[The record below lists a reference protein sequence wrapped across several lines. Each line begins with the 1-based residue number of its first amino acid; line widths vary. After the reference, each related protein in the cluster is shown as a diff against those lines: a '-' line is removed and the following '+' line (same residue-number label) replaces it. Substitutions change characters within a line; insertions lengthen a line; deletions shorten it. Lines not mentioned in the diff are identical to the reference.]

1 MVKPK
6 WADKLKQWRRDHS
19 ESYAKTILDR
29 PVEISMAKLIP
40 LPGVILLMGARGM
53 GKTGEAHSIAVD
65 LHRRRNIPAVIH
77 LPNADDKM
85 RRKVQGRVPSWM
97 KVVSSVS
104 QWPKK
109 CVVIYDEASQ
119 SAHARRT
126 QSGDAVDLDNLIGIS
141 RQRDQ
146 LIIFI
151 SHHSR
156 KLDCNVVHEVNQ
168 IHWKQPT
175 YAHQLFERDELS
187 DFSMKA
193 YDFFHSIRE
202 GRIWRECSPTMQ
214 RQIRK
219 TTLVLDMD
227 DFRFFT
233 FKNTLPEHWSEDLSK
248 LFQDIT
254 DTKPKEHDNGVRAFK

>member
-1 MVKPK
+1 MTKQT
-6 WADKLKQWRRDHS
+6 WADKLKKWRREHS

-29 PVEISMAKLIP
+29 PGEITLAKLIP
-40 LPGVILLMGARGM
+40 VPGVILIMGARRM
-53 GKTGEAHSIAVD
+53 GKTGEAHSIALD
-65 LHRRRNIPAVIH
+65 LHRRRGMPAVIH
-77 LPNADDKM
+77 LPGASEKM
-85 RRKVQGRVPSWM
+85 RRKIQGRVPNWM

-109 CVVIYDEASQ
+109 CVVIYDEAAQ

-141 RQRDQ
+141 GQRDQ

-193 YDFFHSIRE
+193 YDFFQSIRQ
-202 GRIWRECSPTMQ
+202 GKLWRECSATLQ
-214 RQIRK
+214 RQIKK

-233 FKNTLPEHWSEDLSK
+233 FTNTLPEHWSEDLSK

-254 DTKPKEHDNGVRAFK
+254 DIKPKKQDHGVKAFK